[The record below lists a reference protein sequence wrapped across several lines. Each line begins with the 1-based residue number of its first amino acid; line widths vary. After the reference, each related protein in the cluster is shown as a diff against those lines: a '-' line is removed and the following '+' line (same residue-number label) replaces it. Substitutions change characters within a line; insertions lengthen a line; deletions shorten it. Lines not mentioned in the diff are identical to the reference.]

1 MEKNQKLRSAVRKIL
16 LEKYITEDKKAVNE
30 IVMDIVVK
38 DSDKNDIWA
47 IKQALAANNF
57 KMYIVGGAVRDA
69 VKNAIKIS
77 KNPMDTTIDV
87 PKDFDLATDAFP
99 DQIKAIFQ
107 NAPFI
112 SNILNIGESFAIQFL
127 VTKSNNRYELATF
140 RSDEGGGRKPDS
152 VKFETSPEE
161 DSKRRDLTINALF
174 YDIEEI
180 TENGFSGKVIDY
192 VGGVEDIKNNV
203 VNTVGDPRERFSEDP
218 LRKIRAIRF
227 AAKMGSSIP
236 QNVADAILDGNTSL
250 IDRTNKIISN
260 ERIREEF
267 YKGIKSSKSV
277 VNFLNLLNSF
287 DFFKHIFADLKISP
301 NSFIEERHPLILLAN
316 LLKNNDLKSIQRNLF
331 IKKYSTHEINAIS
344 FLISLLNLNED
355 TASAIKKFYLQK
367 AKDSK
372 SKINEKIYPVAD
384 NVIYKF
390 ADLNNIDKN
399 KVKNLLRLANEFVQ
413 PSDLLKSIG
422 YIDRDLGIAI
432 DKLEKEFYKNP
443 DKVKRI
449 IDSGD
454 LDKIKEIIFMQK
466 S

>member
-1 MEKNQKLRSAVRKIL
+1 
-16 LEKYITEDKKAVNE
+16 
-30 IVMDIVVK
+30 
-38 DSDKNDIWA
+38 
-47 IKQALAANNF
+47 
-57 KMYIVGGAVRDA
+57 
-69 VKNAIKIS
+69 
-77 KNPMDTTIDV
+77 
-87 PKDFDLATDAFP
+87 
-99 DQIKAIFQ
+99 
-107 NAPFI
+107 
-112 SNILNIGESFAIQFL
+112 
-127 VTKSNNRYELATF
+127 
-140 RSDEGGGRKPDS
+140 
-152 VKFETSPEE
+152 
-161 DSKRRDLTINALF
+161 
-174 YDIEEI
+174 
-180 TENGFSGKVIDY
+180 
-192 VGGVEDIKNNV
+192 
-203 VNTVGDPRERFSEDP
+203 
-218 LRKIRAIRF
+218 
-227 AAKMGSSIP
+227 
-236 QNVADAILDGNTSL
+236 
-250 IDRTNKIISN
+250 
-260 ERIREEF
+260 
-267 YKGIKSSKSV
+267 
-277 VNFLNLLNSF
+277 LNLLNSF

-372 SKINEKIYPVAD
+372 SKINEKIYPVTD